1 MDNDI
6 LIFLGTL
13 PWVLF
18 LIIVLMFSSAKGNQ
32 SRRLRALFVFVFI
45 FAAIRYGIG
54 YDYFSY
60 KFIIDGNG
68 QDYLLERWEI
78 LPRNLAVISGKIHYQ
93 LFFAIS
99 SFLTIYP
106 VYYVSK
112 KLSIDPLKSFFVYLM
127 FPLFFLDGLGVM
139 RNAVAYSLVFLMF
152 YQLYERKYFYSVALW
167 LLAIGFHTSAVV
179 AVLVY
184 PLFYFFHNRSLNVVL
199 YIVSFILS
207 ASIIPLIDS
216 IFPNNVLLIKFLDNV
231 DKDIT
236 SVGGIF
242 SYIINGIA
250 IFHLICWKKLSA
262 IFPQNKIYLT
272 LINMGVCLW
281 NIFLSLDPTT
291 AQRLSLYFL
300 LFLVLLIPSYKLI
313 YISNRKVI
321 GFATNTFLI
330 LLFISSLSLNL
341 YGYYEKGRS
350 MSNIP
355 YQVFFLEPS
364 DALMHIN

>member
-1 MDNDI
+1 MDNDL

-18 LIIVLMFSSAKGNQ
+18 LIIVLMVCSAKGNQ
-32 SRRLRALFVFVFI
+32 SQRLMALFVFVFI
-45 FAAIRYGIG
+45 FAAVRYGIG
-54 YDYFSY
+54 YDYYSY
-60 KFIIDGNG
+60 KYIIDGDG
-68 QDYLLERWEI
+68 QDYELERWEI
-78 LPRNLAVISGKIHYQ
+78 LPRYLAVISGKIHYQ

-112 KLSIDPLKSFFVYLM
+112 KLSMDPLKSFFVYLM
-127 FPLFFLDGLGVM
+127 FPLFFLDGLGVI

-167 LLAIGFHTSAVV
+167 LLAIGFHTSAVG

-184 PLFYFFHNRSLNVVL
+184 PLFYLFHNRSLNVVL
-199 YIVSFILS
+199 FIVSFFIAAL
-207 ASIIPLIDS
+207 IIPLINS
-216 IFPNNVLLIKFLDNV
+216 ISPNSALLIKFLDNV

-236 SVGGIF
+236 SFGGIF
-242 SYIINGIA
+242 SYILNGIA
-250 IFHLICWKKLSA
+250 IFHLFYWKKLSA
-262 IFPQNKIYLT
+262 ILPQNKIYLT
-272 LINMGVCLW
+272 MINIGVCLW
-281 NIFLSLDPTT
+281 NIFLSIDPTT
-291 AQRLSLYFL
+291 AQRLSLFFL
-300 LFLVLLIPSYKLI
+300 LFLVLLIPSYKHI
-313 YISNRKVI
+313 SISNKKVI
-321 GFATNTFLI
+321 GFVVNLFLI

-341 YGYYEKGRS
+341 YGFYEKGRS

-355 YQVFFLEPS
+355 YQVFFLSPS

>member
-1 MDNDI
+1 MNNDL
-6 LIFLGTL
+6 LIFIGTL

-18 LIIVLMFSSAKGNQ
+18 LIIILMVCSAKGNQ
-32 SRRLRALFVFVFI
+32 SQRLRALFVFVFL

-60 KFIIDGNG
+60 KFIIEGNG
-68 QDYLLERWEI
+68 QDYQLERWEI
-78 LPRNLAVISGKIHYQ
+78 LPRFLAVISGKVHYQ

-106 VYYVSK
+106 VYFVSK

-139 RNAVAYSLVFLMF
+139 RNAVAYSIVFLMF
-152 YQLYERKYFYSVALW
+152 YQLYRRKYIYSVAFW

-184 PLFYFFHNRSLNVVL
+184 PLYFFFHNRSLNVVL
-199 YIVSFILS
+199 YIVSFIIS
-207 ASIIPLIDS
+207 ASIIPLIES
-216 IFPNNVLLIKFLDNV
+216 ISPNNALLIKFLDNV

-236 SVGGIF
+236 SFGGIF
-242 SYIINGIA
+242 FYIINGIA
-250 IFHLICWKKLSA
+250 IFHLFCWKKLSA
-262 IFPQNKIYLT
+262 ILPQNKIYLT
-272 LINMGVCLW
+272 MINMGVCLW
-281 NIFLSLDPTT
+281 NIFLSIDPTT
-291 AQRLSLYFL
+291 AQRLSLFFL

-313 YISNRKVI
+313 SIANRKVI
-321 GFATNTFLI
+321 GFAVNTFLI

-355 YQVFFLEPS
+355 YQVFFLGPS